1 MCQITHMPQQGPPR
15 ELKDEQLKVWLC
27 KMIKDIFFLPL
38 LLKLAI
44 VALGHR
50 LDLYNRLEI
59 AFFHPKLWKDILWPF
74 SFILIYNFFQYSEN
88 RSKALPRLYNQGLKK
103 GSYDT

>member
-1 MCQITHMPQQGPPR
+1 MLQQGPPR
-15 ELKDEQLKVWLC
+15 ELEDEQVWLC
-27 KMIKDIFFLPL
+27 KMIKDFLFFLPL

-59 AFFHPKLWKDILWPF
+59 ALFHPKLQKDIFWPF
-74 SFILIYNFFQYSEN
+74 SFILIYIFFQYSEN
-88 RSKALPRLYNQGLKK
+88 RSKALLRLYNQGLKK
-103 GSYDT
+103 GSYDS